1 MALPVRRVG
10 IRFLKMRVYS
20 HATNR
25 DFSMPSQEQ
34 MFSLILQLHS
44 IDAGHSLSAS
54 SDSEKLRAMMTRLFD
69 MLKTLSET
77 PGPVGREGLVQ
88 EKIKDHLVNLGLDV
102 SLDRI
107 GNLTATMAGTSK
119 HYALVAHADEV
130 GFLVSNIDSSGFIRV
145 KWNTTGHMPD
155 LRLLPGQHVVLMT
168 DDGMVPGVFCV
179 KTAHIAGPE
188 SKNKLPE
195 YNEIFL
201 DIGAASAEEVGERG
215 AHIGTPVLY
224 DTMLKQNGRNVVGK
238 SMDDRV
244 GLTMM
249 MAIAE
254 EFSKIPD
261 NERPT
266 LTFVST
272 VMEELGAKGA
282 ASVASKLDVDGVIIL
297 EIGLADDYPGT
308 AGEAGVA
315 LGKGPVVVV
324 KDTQLHYSQEMIE
337 KFIETAERKGIPIQR
352 AVYHNYATDGLQMVL
367 QGLLVSTLAIP
378 CRYSHSSFETL
389 NLADV
394 ENAILLLM
402 EFLKE

>member
-1 MALPVRRVG
+1 
-10 IRFLKMRVYS
+10 
-20 HATNR
+20 
-25 DFSMPSQEQ
+25 
-34 MFSLILQLHS
+34 
-44 IDAGHSLSAS
+44 
-54 SDSEKLRAMMTRLFD
+54 MMKRLFD

-88 EKIKDHLVNLGLDV
+88 EKVKEHLMKLGLEV
-102 SLDRI
+102 SQDRI

-145 KWNTTGHMPD
+145 KWNTAGHMPD
-155 LRLLPGQHVVLMT
+155 LRLLPGQHVVLMI
-168 DDGMVPGVFCV
+168 DEGMVSGVFCV

-188 SKNKLPE
+188 GKKKLPE
-195 YNEIFL
+195 YSEIFL
-201 DIGAASAEEVGERG
+201 DIGAASAAEVEERG
-215 AHIGTPVLY
+215 VHIGTPVLY
-224 DTMLKQNGRNVVGK
+224 DTALRQNGRNVVGK
-238 SMDDRV
+238 SLDDRV

-249 MAIAE
+249 MVVAE
-254 EFSKIPD
+254 EFSKISEND
-261 NERPT
+261 RPT

-282 ASVASKLDVDGVIIL
+282 ASVARKLDVDGVIIL

-337 KFIETAERKGIPIQR
+337 KFVGIAGKKDIPIQR
-352 AVYHNYATDGLQMVL
+352 AVYHNYATDGLQMVM
-367 QGLLVSTLAIP
+367 QGLLVSTLGIP

-389 NLADV
+389 NLTDV

-402 EFLKE
+402 EFLRE

>member
-1 MALPVRRVG
+1 M
-10 IRFLKMRVYS
+10 K
-20 HATNR
+20 
-25 DFSMPSQEQ
+25 
-34 MFSLILQLHS
+34 
-44 IDAGHSLSAS
+44 
-54 SDSEKLRAMMTRLFD
+54 TRLFD
-69 MLKTLSET
+69 LLKTLSET

-88 EKIKDHLVNLGLDV
+88 ERIKSLLEALNLEVLQDK
-102 SLDRI
+102 L
-107 GNLTATMAGTSK
+107 GNLTATMKGATK

-188 SKNKLPE
+188 GKKKLPS
-195 YNEIFL
+195 YSEIFL
-201 DIGAASAEEVGERG
+201 DIGATSAEEVKERG
-215 AHIGTPVLY
+215 VNIGTPVLY
-224 DTMLKQNGRNVVGK
+224 DTVLKQNGHNVVGK

-244 GLTMM
+244 GLMM
-249 MAIAE
+249 MVVLAE
-254 EFSKIPD
+254 DFSKVSE

-282 ASVASKLDVDGVIIL
+282 ASVAKNLEVDGVIIL
-297 EIGLADDYPGT
+297 EIGLADDHPGT
-308 AGEAGVA
+308 DGEAGVA
-315 LGKGPVVVV
+315 LGKGPVIVV
-324 KDTQLHYSQEMIE
+324 KDTQLHYSHEMIE
-337 KFIETAERKGIPIQR
+337 KLVQTAEKSSIPFQR
-352 AVYHNYATDGLQMVL
+352 AVYHNYATDGLQMAM
-367 QGLLVSTLAIP
+367 QGQMVSTVAIP

-394 ENAILLLM
+394 ENGIQLLVR
-402 EFLKE
+402 FLKE

>member
-1 MALPVRRVG
+1 
-10 IRFLKMRVYS
+10 
-20 HATNR
+20 
-25 DFSMPSQEQ
+25 
-34 MFSLILQLHS
+34 
-44 IDAGHSLSAS
+44 
-54 SDSEKLRAMMTRLFD
+54 MTKRLFD
-69 MLKTLSET
+69 TLKTLSET
-77 PGPVGREGLVQ
+77 PGPVGRESLVQ
-88 EKIKDHLVNLGLDV
+88 EKVKKHLMNLGLQV
-102 SLDRI
+102 SQDRI
-107 GNLTATMAGTSK
+107 GNLTATMAGTNK
-119 HYALVAHADEV
+119 HYALVSHADEV

-168 DDGMVPGVFCV
+168 DDAMVPGVFCV
-179 KTAHIAGPE
+179 KTAHIAGSE
-188 SKNKLPE
+188 GKNRLPE
-195 YNEIFL
+195 YSEIFL
-201 DIGAASAEEVGERG
+201 DIGAASAEEVGEKG
-215 AHIGTPVLY
+215 VHIGTPVLY

-254 EFSKIPD
+254 GFSKIPD

-324 KDTQLHYSQEMIE
+324 KDTQLHYSHEMIE
-337 KFIETAERKGIPIQR
+337 KFIETADRKGIPIQR